1 MTHVQTK
8 PQPAPIKDRFITA
21 SGGTPPTDAQ
31 KAAVAKLRDAVVL
44 LAEYVD
50 EYVPDGR
57 NKAIALTSLEDV
69 QMRANRGIFADLPF
83 R

>member
-1 MTHVQTK
+1 MTHTETK
-8 PQPAPIKDRFITA
+8 PQPAPIKGRFITA
-21 SGGTPPTDAQ
+21 ASGTPPTEAQ